1 MSERISVAIIGAGPA
16 GLASAIYLARAG
28 IDCKVFDPGVPGG
41 NVFMIHQIENYP
53 GFPEGVSGPELAQR
67 MEAQAKR
74 LGAEIAQVRVNKIS
88 IHSRQPKEF
97 KLELGSGA
105 EILARAIVLATGSKP
120 KLLNLPGE
128 KEFYGRGVSYCAT
141 CDGAFFKGEQV
152 AVIGGGDSALQEAL
166 YLSNL
171 CSKVHLIHRR
181 DQFRAKKILQD
192 RVSSKPNIQLV
203 LNSIPKEIKGEKGVE
218 AILVQD
224 KNSGKENLIKLSGVF
239 IYVGMTPSSELI
251 SGMVELSE
259 DGFVKAGE
267 DTSTSQPGIFC
278 AGDIRK
284 KPIRQIASAVSDG
297 CSSAKAIE
305 EYFLEQG

>member
-1 MSERISVAIIGAGPA
+1 MTERISVAMIGAGPA
-16 GLASAIYLARAG
+16 GLTSAIYLARAG
-28 IDCKVFDPGVPGG
+28 IDCKIFDPGVPGG

-53 GFPEGVSGPELAQR
+53 GFPKGVSGPELAQR

-74 LGAEIAQVRVNKIS
+74 LGAEIIQARVDKIS
-88 IHSRQPKEF
+88 IHSNLPKEF
-97 KLELGSGA
+97 KLKLGSGD
-105 EILARAIVLATGSKP
+105 EVLARAIVLATGSKP

-128 KEFYGRGVSYCAT
+128 KEFYGKGVSYCAT
-141 CDGAFFKGEQV
+141 CDGAFFKGEEV

-171 CSKVHLIHRR
+171 CSKVYIIHRR

-192 RVSSKPNIQLV
+192 RVKEKANIQLV
-203 LNSIPKEIKGEKGVE
+203 LNSIPKEIKGDKEVK
-218 AILVQD
+218 AIMVQD
-224 KNSGKENLIKLSGVF
+224 KTSGKENLIKISGVF
-239 IYVGMTPSSELI
+239 IYVGMMPSSELV

-267 DTSTSQPGIFC
+267 DTKTSQLGIFC
-278 AGDIRK
+278 AGDIRE
-284 KPIRQIASAVSDG
+284 KPTRQIASAVSDG